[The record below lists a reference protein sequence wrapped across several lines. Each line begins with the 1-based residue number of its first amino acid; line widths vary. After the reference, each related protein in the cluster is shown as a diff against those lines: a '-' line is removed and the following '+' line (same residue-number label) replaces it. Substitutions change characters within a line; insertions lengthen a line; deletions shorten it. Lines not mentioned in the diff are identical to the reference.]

1 MNKKTGFTLSRREAI
16 KYILYFACAL
26 SMFTPTLATG
36 ASEESIV
43 VFFSWS
49 GNTRKVAETIANETG
64 ASLLEL
70 KTVTPYPAGYSDAGA
85 VAKKEWQEN
94 ARPKLSTGIPPNF
107 SKYKIVFIGYPV
119 WNHTMPMPVYAFL
132 ENNKLSGKIIAPFS
146 THMGDGLADG
156 PAQIARLCPNA
167 KVLPGL
173 AISGN
178 NVGHC
183 HEEIRKWLQSNRL
196 L

>member
-1 MNKKTGFTLSRREAI
+1 MQKNKGVNHQMNKKTGFTLSRREAI

-94 ARPKLSTGIPPNF
+94 DQTE
-107 SKYKIVFIGYPV
+107 
-119 WNHTMPMPVYAFL
+119 AFL
-132 ENNKLSGKIIAPFS
+132 LVFRRIF
-146 THMGDGLADG
+146 
-156 PAQIARLCPNA
+156 
-167 KVLPGL
+167 KV
-173 AISGN
+173 
-178 NVGHC
+178 
-183 HEEIRKWLQSNRL
+183 
-196 L
+196 